1 MPLAVEAQ
9 SLNYRIAREDPFHS
23 VQSLNRVQLFGTPW
37 TAVCQASLS
46 ITTSQ
51 SLPKLMSIKSVMP
64 SNHLILCRP
73 LLFLPSILP
82 NIRVFSIEL
91 ALYLR
96 WPKYWNFS
104 FSINP
109 SSEYSGLISIRMGW
123 FDPLRRPLRCS
134 LNICLLNETSHELA
148 DNSKN

>member
-9 SLNYRIAREDPFHS
+9 SLNYWIAREDPFRS
-23 VQSLNRVQLFGTPW
+23 VQSLNRVQLFRTPW

-46 ITTSQ
+46 ITNSQ

-134 LNICLLNETSHELA
+134 LNICLLNETFHELA